1 MSLSTDQ
8 KRLSKNARIKASKL
22 ATKKRRASLTPFA
35 YDIKIISNKMSK
47 QQKET
52 LDRMFVEAKWYYNDI
67 ISFIDGDRKLSAY
80 DTKAKQVSVRL
91 GKESSD
97 YECRDLKSL
106 SASVKQ
112 KIKERVSDSLNSL
125 KALKDKGYKV
135 GKLGY
140 TKEVSSLPLKQ
151 YGRDFLIISKTH
163 VRVVKLGS
171 LRVRGLDQ
179 ISQEADIATAVL
191 TKEPD
196 GYHIKITAYIPLELD
211 LSWVNKDVVGIDL
224 GIKDTIT
231 TSTGEKFKVTVSVPP
246 RIKGLQRKLS
256 RQIKGSVSYIKTI
269 QDIRREYQRI
279 NRLKDEKAREIV
291 NHLLEKHS
299 FIVMQ
304 DENIAG
310 WHKGIFGKQV
320 QASILGRVKT
330 LLVKNPRVAV
340 IDRCAPTT
348 QLCTQCGAL
357 NKHPLSE
364 RIYHCGCGYHNDRDV
379 HAAQNM
385 IHVYLTGHH
394 NLIKK
399 HPAERGITLVECVS
413 SARC

>member
-8 KRLSKNARIKASKL
+8 KRLSKNARIKASRL
-22 ATKKRRASLTPFA
+22 ATKKRRASLTPFT
-35 YDIKIISNKMSK
+35 YDIKIISDKISK
-47 QQKET
+47 QQKEI

-67 ISFIDGDRKLSAY
+67 ISFIDGDNKLRSY
-80 DTKAKQVSVRL
+80 DTKTKQVNVRL
-91 GKESSD
+91 GKESSEYD
-97 YECRDLKSL
+97 CRDLKSL
-106 SASVKQ
+106 SASAKQ
-112 KIKERVSDSLNSL
+112 KIKERVSDSLSSL
-125 KALKDKGYKV
+125 KALKDKGHKV

-151 YGRDFLIISKTH
+151 YANDFFIISDTH
-163 VRVVKLGS
+163 IKVSKLGV

-211 LSWVNKDVVGIDL
+211 LSWGNQDVVGIDL

-231 TSTGEKFKVTVSVPP
+231 TSTGEKFKVNIPVPS

-256 RQIKGSVSYIKTI
+256 RQIKGSANYIKTI
-269 QDIRREYQRI
+269 QDIRREHQRI
-279 NRLKDEKAREIV
+279 NRLKDEKAREV
-291 NHLLEKHS
+291 VHFLLEKYS
-299 FIVMQ
+299 FIVIQ
-304 DENIAG
+304 DENISG
-310 WHKGIFGKQV
+310 WHKGLFGKQV

-330 LLVKNPRVAV
+330 LLAKNPRVVV

-348 QLCTQCGAL
+348 QLCPQCGAL

>member
-8 KRLSKNARIKASKL
+8 KRLSKNARIKASKI
-22 ATKKRRASLTPFA
+22 ATKKRRTSLTPFT
-35 YDIKIISNKMSK
+35 YDIKIISNKISN

-52 LDRMFVEAKWYYNDI
+52 LERMFVEAKWYYNDI
-67 ISFIDGDRKLSAY
+67 ISFIDEDRKLSAY
-80 DTKAKQVSVRL
+80 DTKTKQVNVRL
-91 GKESSD
+91 GKESSE
-97 YECRDLKSL
+97 YECRDLKFL
-106 SASVKQ
+106 SASAKQ
-112 KIKERVSDSLNSL
+112 KIKARVADSLSSL
-125 KALKDKGYKV
+125 KALKDKGHKV
-135 GKLGY
+135 GRLGY
-140 TKEVSSLPLKQ
+140 AKEVSSIPLKQ
-151 YGRDFLIISKTH
+151 YTRDFFITSNTH
-163 VRVVKLGS
+163 IKVVKLGA

-196 GYHIKITAYIPLELD
+196 GYHIKITAYVSVELD
-211 LSWVNKDVVGIDL
+211 LSWVNRDVVGIDL

-231 TSTGEKFKVTVSVPP
+231 TSAGEKFKVNMPVPS
-246 RIKGLQRKLS
+246 RVKGLQRKLS
-256 RQIKGSVSYIKTI
+256 RQRKGSINYIKTI
-269 QDIRREYQRI
+269 QDIRREYQRV

-291 NHLLEKHS
+291 NYLLEKHS

-304 DENIAG
+304 DENISG

-320 QASILGRVKT
+320 QTSILGRVKT
-330 LLVKNPRVAV
+330 LLAKHPRVAV

-348 QLCTQCGAL
+348 QLCPKCGAL

-364 RIYHCGCGYHNDRDV
+364 RVYHCGCGYHNDRDV

-385 IHVYLTGHH
+385 IHVYLYGHN

-399 HPAERGITLVECVS
+399 HPVERGITLVECVS

>member
-22 ATKKRRASLTPFA
+22 ATKARRESLTPFT
-35 YDIKIISNKMSK
+35 YDIKIISNKMSQ

-80 DTKAKQVSVRL
+80 DTKTRQVNVRL
-91 GKESSD
+91 GKESTE
-97 YECRDLKSL
+97 YERRDLKSL
-106 SASVKQ
+106 SASAKQ
-112 KIKERVSDSLNSL
+112 KIKDRVSDSLSSL
-125 KALKDKGYKV
+125 KALKDKGHKV

-151 YGRDFLIISKTH
+151 YTRDFFIISNTH
-163 VRVVKLGS
+163 IKVVKLGS

-179 ISQEADIATAVL
+179 ISQEADIATAIL

-196 GYHIKITAYIPLELD
+196 GYHIKITAYVPIDLD
-211 LSWVNKDVVGIDL
+211 LSWGNRDVVGIDL
-224 GIKDTIT
+224 GIQDTIT
-231 TSTGEKFKVTVSVPP
+231 TSNGEKFKINMPVPS
-246 RIKGLQRKLS
+246 RVKGLQRKLS
-256 RQIKGSVSYIKTI
+256 RQRKGSINYVKTI
-269 QDIRREYQRI
+269 HDIRREYQRI

-304 DENIAG
+304 DENISG
-310 WHKGIFGKQV
+310 WHKGLFGKQV

-330 LLVKNPRVAV
+330 ILAKHPRVAI

-348 QLCTQCGAL
+348 QLCPRCGAL

-364 RIYHCGCGYHNDRDV
+364 RVYHCGCGYHNDSDV

-385 IHVYLTGHH
+385 IHVYLTGHN

-399 HPAERGITLVECVS
+399 HPVERGITLVECVS